1 MVVSRNVDGD
11 KLVVTVEID
20 PDEFKKEVNAAFKRL
35 SSQARVKGFRPG
47 RVPRKIF
54 ELYYGKDMLYRD
66 AKDRLI
72 QRYLPAVLKDV
83 GDEIFGEPEVRVE
96 KMEEGLPFVFKVA
109 GWKRPQI
116 DVDYKNIEIPFD
128 PEKWRVTDDMVEKTV
143 RDLQEKYASFVSASE
158 DEVKDGLFVS
168 VEYKISV
175 DNIDKTYE
183 EKEALIDVNE
193 DSVFF
198 GSHLLGMKKGE
209 EKSYDVDIPED
220 FANREIAGK
229 KAYCWVKVNDILQKE
244 LPDVDADFI
253 SMFGFETVD
262 EFYKH
267 VRKELELELEKQKR
281 AFKEDK
287 LFSILKGKA
296 SVDIPEA
303 LIEQEK
309 EQVKEDEVDRWE
321 RMGVDRDTYMKVYEK
336 NADKMDED
344 FKERAR
350 ERILTRLILDY
361 VAEKEGIEVSDEE
374 YERELHALAK
384 EFDKDV
390 ATVRRVYE
398 TNYIM
403 RKKLLDSL
411 KRENSWRWIVD
422 ASELVAE
429 KVSENMKEEDG
440 GNVSTDSDRA

>member
-1 MVVSRNVDGD
+1 MVVSRDVDGD

-20 PDEFKKEVNAAFKRL
+20 PDEFKKEINAAFRRL
-35 SSQARVKGFRPG
+35 SSRARVRGFRPG
-47 RVPRKIF
+47 KVPRKIF

-72 QRYLPAVLKDV
+72 QKYLPTVLEDV

-116 DVDYKNIEIPFD
+116 DVDYKGIEIPFD
-128 PEKWRVTDDMVEKTV
+128 PEKWKITDDMVEKTV
-143 RDLQEKYASFVSASE
+143 HDLQEKYASFVSASE

-175 DNIDKTYE
+175 GDGGKTYE
-183 EKEALIDVNE
+183 EKEALIDVSE

-198 GSHLLGMKKGE
+198 GSRLLGMKKGE

-220 FANREIAGK
+220 FANKKIAGK
-229 KAYCWVKVNDILQKE
+229 KVHCWVKVNDILQKK

-253 SMFGFETVD
+253 SMFGFETMD

-281 AFKEDK
+281 AFKEDR
-287 LFSILKGKA
+287 LFSILKEKV
-296 SVDIPEA
+296 SVDIPEV

-374 YERELHALAK
+374 YERKLHALAK

-390 ATVRRVYE
+390 VTIKKVYE
-398 TNYIM
+398 TDYIM

-429 KVSENMKEEDG
+429 KVSENMKEEDEA
-440 GNVSTDSDRA
+440 NVGTDSDRA

>member
-1 MVVSRNVDGD
+1 
-11 KLVVTVEID
+11 
-20 PDEFKKEVNAAFKRL
+20 
-35 SSQARVKGFRPG
+35 
-47 RVPRKIF
+47 
-54 ELYYGKDMLYRD
+54 
-66 AKDRLI
+66 
-72 QRYLPAVLKDV
+72 
-83 GDEIFGEPEVRVE
+83 
-96 KMEEGLPFVFKVA
+96 VFKVA

-116 DVDYKNIEIPFD
+116 DVDYKGIEIPFD
-128 PEKWRVTDDMVEKTV
+128 PEKWKITDDMVEKAV
-143 RDLQEKYASFVSASE
+143 HDLQEKYASFVSASE

-175 DNIDKTYE
+175 NVVDKTYE
-183 EKEALIDVNE
+183 EKEALIDVSE

-229 KAYCWVKVNDILQKE
+229 KAHCWVKVNDILQKR
-244 LPDVDADFI
+244 LPDVDAGFI
-253 SMFGFETVD
+253 SMFGFETTD

-267 VRKELELELEKQKR
+267 VRKGLELELEKQKR

-287 LFSILKGKA
+287 LFSILKGRV

-303 LIEQEK
+303 MIEQEK

-350 ERILTRLILDY
+350 ERILTQLILDY

-374 YERELHALAK
+374 YERELHAIAK

-390 ATVRRVYE
+390 ATIRRVYK

-403 RKKLLDSL
+403 RRKLLDSL

-429 KVSENMKEEDG
+429 KVSENMKEEDD
-440 GNVSTDSDRA
+440 GNVGTDSDRA